1 MILVN
6 FVIICLYCVCAQPL
20 NGKTAKKGYDEVEY
34 DVTLLKS
41 PITRKYYVKPE
52 ELPKYEEQ
60 FKKIR
65 NLGEEI
71 ECKLTGICPGKKRE
85 KIIPKV
91 ASKTEHVKGK
101 KKTFNPMFDDE
112 QTDDL
117 QQESQNQFMNDENMN
132 SPEYD
137 PSHRGNMFK
146 NHSPNSRKTKSVQY
160 GLQPSLDMERFRDQG
175 SYTQQADA
183 AQFGQQ
189 PQMDLIMPEN
199 MQEQNFAGQ
208 ENVQEPNGI
217 NGFNGRNAGSMQG
230 DGLLGNGFNGKNS
243 GNMLEEGLPGNDE
256 QGGRDSNEE
265 ITKFQNQRMEDA
277 IHQSV
282 ADRMNYLLPS
292 SKGQQITAMSR
303 GLEDDPY
310 GDLGDGMGKVF
321 HSYPNQI
328 DLSQDSSVTEDDII
342 KIEAVQPGEID
353 NLHRF
358 LKKSQNRFM
367 GGDKN
372 QDNVLNGKNTDQLGL
387 DRFGD
392 SSYVNSRPPSPDFVE
407 ENAKLAMQTNSD
419 YEVPSSAFST
429 LWKSFLLTTQSQLG
443 ENDPSANSREGINKP
458 HSKQKSRSPQE
469 KAKKDPEVRHSKKSN
484 VGKRSLDKNLTKRT
498 TVPNQKFM
506 YIPLYVVKNLLVHA
520 KVASRP
526 ESDVNNRLEKKTNT
540 KLTDGM
546 PFYIETKQGK
556 RYLVINPNSQLVK
569 NSNKFLI
576 NLAGTKK
583 NILSTTNNK
592 NNFQNNFINPINMVS
607 NQLSSLNSNLLPFK
621 HAFNYPFYSSSTQN
635 ELFQS
640 QPELQHQIQLK
651 SPLNSNVGF
660 LTEQTEMQGMSKQ
673 PNSIADQRPLV
684 INGFNV
690 LQGEINQ
697 EGLYKGYVA
706 IPFSAQLSKEQNAF
720 TDFRFEKS
728 PSLDYSHEL
737 SEGLNSFD
745 TFEKITAK
753 QPTVPGY
760 YYKDPVYD
768 PLTSETIFQ
777 DESNLPDPRI
787 FNVIK
792 PKAEKQELIK
802 SLRFAKII
810 NQYNAQPSADKGD
823 STLGYFLNQQRIHN
837 SGNKNKYQ
845 NENIKNS
852 PYLYKK
858 EHIGYQPLSFE
869 SNSEK
874 VPLNEAINDDNKK

>member
-6 FVIICLYCVCAQPL
+6 FVIICLYCIYAQPL

-101 KKTFNPMFDDE
+101 KKTFNPLFDDE

-117 QQESQNQFMNDENMN
+117 QQDSQNQFMNDENMN

-160 GLQPSLDMERFRDQG
+160 GLQPNIDMERFRDQG

-199 MQEQNFAGQ
+199 MQEQTYAGQ

-310 GDLGDGMGKVF
+310 GDLGDGMGKV
-321 HSYPNQI
+321 
-328 DLSQDSSVTEDDII
+328 
-342 KIEAVQPGEID
+342 
-353 NLHRF
+353 
-358 LKKSQNRFM
+358 
-367 GGDKN
+367 
-372 QDNVLNGKNTDQLGL
+372 
-387 DRFGD
+387 
-392 SSYVNSRPPSPDFVE
+392 NSRPPSPDFVE

-458 HSKQKSRSPQE
+458 HSKQKSRAPQE

-556 RYLVINPNSQLVK
+556 RYLVINPNSQVVK

-576 NLAGTKK
+576 NLSSTKK
-583 NILSTTNNK
+583 NVLSTTNNK

-635 ELFQS
+635 ELFHS

-651 SPLNSNVGF
+651 SPLSSNIDF
-660 LTEQTEMQGMSKQ
+660 LTEQTEMQGMSKR
-673 PNSIADQRPLV
+673 PNSIADQRPLI

-706 IPFSAQLSKEQNAF
+706 IPFSAQLSKEQNVF

-728 PSLDYSHEL
+728 PDSSLDYSHEL
-737 SEGLNSFD
+737 SEGLNNFD

-760 YYKDPVYD
+760 YYKDPAYD

-792 PKAEKQELIK
+792 PKAEKQELLK
-802 SLRFAKII
+802 SLQFAKII

-823 STLGYFLNQQRIHN
+823 STLSYFLNQQRIQN
-837 SGNKNKYQ
+837 SGNKNIYQ
-845 NENIKNS
+845 NENIKNKH
-852 PYLYKK
+852 PHLYKK

>member
-310 GDLGDGMGKVF
+310 GDLGDGMGK
-321 HSYPNQI
+321 
-328 DLSQDSSVTEDDII
+328 
-342 KIEAVQPGEID
+342 
-353 NLHRF
+353 
-358 LKKSQNRFM
+358 
-367 GGDKN
+367 
-372 QDNVLNGKNTDQLGL
+372 
-387 DRFGD
+387 
-392 SSYVNSRPPSPDFVE
+392 
-407 ENAKLAMQTNSD
+407 
-419 YEVPSSAFST
+419 
-429 LWKSFLLTTQSQLG
+429 
-443 ENDPSANSREGINKP
+443 
-458 HSKQKSRSPQE
+458 
-469 KAKKDPEVRHSKKSN
+469 
-484 VGKRSLDKNLTKRT
+484 GKRSLDKNLTKRT

>member
-310 GDLGDGMGKVF
+310 GDLGDGMGK
-321 HSYPNQI
+321 
-328 DLSQDSSVTEDDII
+328 
-342 KIEAVQPGEID
+342 
-353 NLHRF
+353 
-358 LKKSQNRFM
+358 
-367 GGDKN
+367 
-372 QDNVLNGKNTDQLGL
+372 
-387 DRFGD
+387 
-392 SSYVNSRPPSPDFVE
+392 VNSRPPSPDFVE